1 MTKLDRIVASARLV
15 ELHAGDRVL
24 SPRGE
29 VMHHE
34 PRILAPGRKNIAVVV
49 DGRPLGVMLFR
60 YDGLRLLYC
69 DREGR
74 VHGEDV
80 AGTDVH
86 ALMYAGMQ
94 RMAVVI
100 REFLGERHPLAN
112 MASANKAAA

>member
-1 MTKLDRIVASARLV
+1 MGKIDRVVSSARLV
-15 ELHAGDRVL
+15 ELRAGDRVL

-29 VMHHE
+29 VMHYE
-34 PRILAPGRKNIAVVV
+34 SSIVVPGRKNIAVVV
-49 DGRPLGVMLFR
+49 GGRPLGVLMFR
-60 YDGLRLLYC
+60 YDGLRVLYC

-74 VHGEDV
+74 VHHEDIQ
-80 AGTDVH
+80 GTDVH

-100 REFLGERHPLAN
+100 REFLGDRHPLAD